1 MEKGTGVCCGGEIV
15 KSVYLTPVLRLEV
28 SAAVY
33 KDRGSLYNGEEERAE
48 RTIDEKA
55 KREKKE
61 REICW
66 VCSTNTSGFYARSV
80 YTTIPFSTLD
90 LTTTSRESRQRFLSA
105 FLRVIHPL

>member
-1 MEKGTGVCCGGEIV
+1 MCCGGEIV

-55 KREKKE
+55 KRERRRGK
-61 REICW
+61 
-66 VCSTNTSGFYARSV
+66 YAGSV
-80 YTTIPFSTLD
+80 QRIQAVFTRGLFI
-90 LTTTSRESRQRFLSA
+90 RQYLSA
-105 FLRVIHPL
+105 HST